1 VLTVCAHRSWSIS
14 RKRRYSSTA
23 LPTDHLL
30 SEKFIQGDDGDAKVL
45 FEAMEGCDAVIHLAY
60 KLPDALKNW
69 EELLY
74 ENTENTRQVFKMA
87 SYLKIDRII
96 YASSNRTLDWYEI
109 EHTPN
114 LHKQGHSYMVSP
126 NDIQL
131 VNKADGVHL
140 PRHLGWRRGV
150 FFVDRLDEKRLLS
163 TV

>member
-1 VLTVCAHRSWSIS
+1 MLTVCAHRSWSIS

-45 FEAMEGCDAVIHLAY
+45 FEAMEGCDAVIHPAY
-60 KLPDALKNW
+60 KLPDALENW

-74 ENTENTRQVFKMA
+74 ENTENTHQVFKMA
-87 SYLKIDRII
+87 SYLKIDRVI
-96 YASSNRTLDWYEI
+96 YASSNHALGRCEI
-109 EHTPN
+109 GHVLN
-114 LHKQGHSYMVSP
+114 LYKQGHSYMISP

-140 PRHLGWRRGV
+140 PRHLV
-150 FFVDRLDEKRLLS
+150 
-163 TV
+163 